1 MIRTLHK
8 MGIRSSMLYAA
19 GLASIGLSVA
29 TWTASLKYERAGIDR
44 ADRWGIFVGQWAPAL
59 FTLGTALRV
68 EETREELP
76 EEFQRI
82 EQRMEREMRA
92 PAGARG

>member
-29 TWTASLKYERAGIDR
+29 AWTASLKYERAGIDR

-59 FTLGTALRV
+59 FALGTAVRI

-76 EEFQRI
+76 QEF
-82 EQRMEREMRA
+82 QRMEREMRT
-92 PAGARG
+92 PAGARA